1 MHGDVSLDRFH
12 PALSRRH
19 RAAGTA
25 YGCQRPRCPAPV
37 ADVLLLDFR
46 CGRTGTRNRDIWSEL
61 PDIRSARQA
70 RRLQHWA
77 KSGVLFTAAAVV
89 FALAVGSYLM
99 H

>member
-1 MHGDVSLDRFH
+1 MFH
-12 PALSRRH
+12 SIRSTPLSPAAIALLAPH
-19 RAAGTA
+19 TAANDSA
-25 YGCQRPRCPAPV
+25 VPAPV

-89 FALAVGSYLM
+89 FALAVASYLM